1 MLFSTLTLKKN
12 NLSAKQAALPPPV
25 KANFFS
31 NWLPLVNKY
40 FKWMV
45 GGAFRF
51 NLINFYLHSTK
62 SQQRLKALYS
72 DPNSENK
79 IGFSADSQS

>member
-1 MLFSTLTLKKN
+1 MLFSTLTFKKIIFQLN
-12 NLSAKQAALPPPV
+12 KQLCAPPV

-72 DPNSENK
+72 DPNSENR